1 MRSIPLLAHGK
12 CPVLPGA
19 VCFRLP
25 RTDGTLFSSGHLTA
39 MRCSKCRGQLEQ
51 SQDTRFIDRFMLMIV
66 DDGLWY
72 SSIPLEQLQVTVEP
86 WSSLGTWCSS
96 CWHVI
101 TLFMTSI
108 RGSLVVLTES
118 WKLLGLPSILDVH
131 SLFPVHRKLLAM
143 RQPAKEPDSDDDWE
157 HRMVTNNF
165 NTFNTC

>member
-51 SQDTRFIDRFMLMIV
+51 SQDMRFIDRFMLMIV
-66 DDGLWY
+66 DEGLWY

-86 WSSLGTWCSS
+86 WSPGLDAVHADMLSHCS
-96 CWHVI
+96 
-101 TLFMTSI
+101 
-108 RGSLVVLTES
+108 
-118 WKLLGLPSILDVH
+118 
-131 SLFPVHRKLLAM
+131 
-143 RQPAKEPDSDDDWE
+143 
-157 HRMVTNNF
+157 
-165 NTFNTC
+165 

>member
-51 SQDTRFIDRFMLMIV
+51 SQDMRFIDRFMLMIV
-66 DDGLWY
+66 NDGLWY

-96 CWHVI
+96 CCYHIVHDVY
-101 TLFMTSI
+101 SGQS
-108 RGSLVVLTES
+108 GSLDWVLKT
-118 WKLLGLPSILDVH
+118 LLGLAFHPGCPF
-131 SLFPVHRKLLAM
+131 SLSSAQEATSNEATSQRTWFRWWLRTSHGDK
-143 RQPAKEPDSDDDWE
+143 
-157 HRMVTNNF
+157 
-165 NTFNTC
+165 